1 MKYIILLFFVSSA
14 LAVNKYS
21 AAVNNAEVNMP
32 SLRTLE
38 KPFRMAKL
46 NLLWTKAQ
54 VVRKV
59 VINDIQYI
67 CLIFC
72 IHFIEINRNQIKVFI
87 RRTKDS

>member
-21 AAVNNAEVNMP
+21 AAANNAEANMP

-59 VINDIQYI
+59 VINDIHIY
-67 CLIFC
+67 
-72 IHFIEINRNQIKVFI
+72 V
-87 RRTKDS
+87 